1 MRRFGGL
8 ALLLGLIGYFY
19 CSSEKGKYGAVP
31 DGMSIGQTL
40 QHPAGK
46 WELRAYGCAVLA
58 AFGGLML
65 MFPQG
70 R

>member
-1 MRRFGGL
+1 
-8 ALLLGLIGYFY
+8 
-19 CSSEKGKYGAVP
+19 
-31 DGMSIGQTL
+31 MSIGQTI